1 MGIIADRNKRGGQA
15 SPNIMGGYGTP
26 DYYRFYKKNGGA
38 LDKSAFSRILRA
50 SNAALVEEMLE
61 SAEQY
66 SLPYGLGQIVFRKRK
81 NKAFMTDKGLK
92 SNSPVNWKE
101 TMELWEKDSH
111 AHRNKIRVKYSN
123 MHTGRYSFKIRCFG
137 RKFKNKEYFM
147 MTFKRS
153 LKRAFADRINTYNKP
168 KIDAYINKNI

>member
-1 MGIIADRNKRGGQA
+1 MGIISDRNKRGGEA
-15 SPNIMGGYGTP
+15 SPKIMGGYGTP

-50 SNAALVEEMLE
+50 TNLAVAEEVVE
-61 SAEQY
+61 SAEAFA
-66 SLPYGLGQIVFRKRK
+66 LPYGMGRIEFRKRK
-81 NKAFMTDKGLK
+81 NKAFMTPKGLK
-92 SNSPVNWKE
+92 SNSPVDWKK
-101 TMELWEKDSH
+101 TMELWESDPH

-123 MHTGRYSFKIRCFG
+123 MHTARYSFKIRCFD
-137 RKFKNKEYFM
+137 RKFKNREYFM

-168 KIDAYINKNI
+168 KIDAFIQKNI